1 MAGTDSQLS
10 KAVQD
15 LLRRVRE
22 EGSITAL
29 MAELSGDFQ
38 EVELV
43 PSSQDHGSMTDAS
56 KRRMTEAEQEPI
68 RRRSS
73 PVQNSSGHGY
83 ELLPSGVKSFEQW
96 GTTIIEAGKFGK
108 QEMTYNELASSSE
121 TSHVKYVSW
130 MLNQSGR
137 EDLSPVIRDL
147 ANYLVM
153 FNRRA
158 TSSSPVYPGSSTTRR
173 FKA

>member
-38 EVELV
+38 EFELV

-73 PVQNSSGHGY
+73 PIQNSSGHGS

-153 FNRRA
+153 FNRRV
-158 TSSSPVYPGSSTTRR
+158 TSSGPVYPGSSTTRR